1 MMQALLARQEAR
13 EQAIKET
20 MRDYLREQR
29 VLAGTLKEALSA
41 HLARPQ
47 TEPARS
53 DAERA
58 RAVEELLGG
67 IMARRQAREEEV
79 RALLAELQREQ
90 EEIARTLEG
99 LLSNGGSPKVKEF
112 KAALKLV
119 RAHHIPCVSREGGAD
134 D

>member
-1 MMQALLARQEAR
+1 
-13 EQAIKET
+13 
-20 MRDYLREQR
+20 
-29 VLAGTLKEALSA
+29 
-41 HLARPQ
+41 
-47 TEPARS
+47 
-53 DAERA
+53 
-58 RAVEELLGG
+58 
-67 IMARRQAREEEV
+67 MARRQAREEEV